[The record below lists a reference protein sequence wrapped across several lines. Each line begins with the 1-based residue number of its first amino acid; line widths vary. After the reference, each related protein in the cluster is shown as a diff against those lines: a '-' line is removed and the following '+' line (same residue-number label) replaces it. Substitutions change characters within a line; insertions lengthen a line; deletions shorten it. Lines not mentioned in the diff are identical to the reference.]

1 MRSISLLVVILLSVA
16 ANEVLGAKKVVRF
29 NYYSEPISL
38 EYDSGME
45 VLLSNDVSEEGFQ
58 RFYYDLENT
67 NYHATLG
74 EFHKYR
80 KKLKLNDWLYY
91 VLVRQATEKI
101 FQHKNENYKTLF
113 CWFMLHKSGY
123 KVQLNY
129 LHKQVMLS
137 VFSKDKVYDMP
148 VRKHQDGWFVDLTT
162 YHKREVKRQL
172 TTYGSKFKLNNSGNA
187 FSFKLTELPKLSRP
201 EIISKK
207 LAFVHDDK
215 LHTIKVDLNKNIIH
229 IMYRYPELSV
239 TEHAKV
245 PLSIRAYATLMTSLG
260 KLIKGKS
267 DYEAARLLLSFT
279 RQARDYKT
287 DKDAYKLRNVTFAPE
302 ETLFYKYSD
311 CEDRSVLFSYLV
323 KELLGLDVILL
334 DYPEH
339 ATTAVL
345 FDKSYGVKP
354 IVYKGRKYTLCD
366 PTGPGNYLRPGQ
378 YPEDLLTQHYT
389 ILD

>member
-1 MRSISLLVVILLSVA
+1 MRSTYLLIVILLSCVS
-16 ANEVLGAKKVVRF
+16 NDVLGAKKMVRF
-29 NYYSEPISL
+29 NYYSEPITV
-38 EYDSGME
+38 EYDSNMG
-45 VLLSNDVSEEGFQ
+45 VILSNDVSEEGFQ

-67 NYHATLG
+67 NYHATLKDL
-74 EFHKYR
+74 FKY
-80 KKLKLNDWLYY
+80 KKELKLNDWLYY
-91 VLVRQATEKI
+91 LLVRQATEKV
-101 FQHKNENYKTLF
+101 FSRKSANYKTLF
-113 CWFMLHKSGY
+113 SWFILHKSGY

-129 LHKQVMLS
+129 LQQQVMLS
-137 VFSKDKVYDMP
+137 VFSTDKVYDMP
-148 VRKHQDGWFVDLTT
+148 VRKHQNGWFVDLTT
-162 YHKREVKRQL
+162 YHNREVKKKL
-172 TTYGSKFKLNNSGNA
+172 TTYGSNFKLNHSGNSL
-187 FSFKLTELPKLSRP
+187 SFKLTELPKLSKP
-201 EIISKK
+201 EIVTKK
-207 LAFVHDDK
+207 LAFVHDDR
-215 LHTIKVDLNKNIIH
+215 LETIKVTLNKSIIH

-239 TEHAKV
+239 TEHVKV
-245 PLSIRAYATLMTSLG
+245 PLSIKAYATLMTSLG

-287 DKDAYKLRNVTFAPE
+287 DKEAYKLRNVTFVPE

-311 CEDRSVLFSYLV
+311 CEDRSVLFCYLI

-345 FDKSYGVKP
+345 FDKPYGNKP
-354 IVYKGRKYTLCD
+354 IMHKGRKYTLCD

-378 YPEDLLTQHYT
+378 FPEDLLTQHYT